1 MAPSAETI
9 PSLPDGLHRRACSCR
24 GLGGRREERRQERR
38 QERREGGRK
47 TPSRPS
53 SNVQWVFISETH
65 TPGVLSVS
73 LAVCLTLFFAVF
85 FFLLSFYLSFRLPFL
100 YLFFLSVRVS
110 ACQSSVPSIWFLHD
124 KNLSLKP
131 DKPGPGYSEAASPA
145 GWWGGGRIHWA
156 RWVIRSL
163 RQNSAEVSLLC
174 KKHATD
180 EAPLLHPSTSRDNL
194 EH

>member
-145 GWWGGGRIHWA
+145 G
-156 RWVIRSL
+156 
-163 RQNSAEVSLLC
+163 
-174 KKHATD
+174 
-180 EAPLLHPSTSRDNL
+180 
-194 EH
+194 